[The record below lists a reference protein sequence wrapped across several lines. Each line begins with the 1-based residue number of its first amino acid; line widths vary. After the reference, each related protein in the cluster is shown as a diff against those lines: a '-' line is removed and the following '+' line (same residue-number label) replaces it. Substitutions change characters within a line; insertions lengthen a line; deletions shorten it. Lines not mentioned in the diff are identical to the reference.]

1 MGVPIGKVIGAL
13 ISSVYENPMR
23 RLIASTSPSDPIPNA
38 NISTTGYFINL
49 FWIFGM
55 ASAAAKR
62 EYMSNPPHAGVA
74 SSQFI
79 KIRVI
84 SISRLIHGI

>member
-38 NISTTGYFINL
+38 NISTTGYL
-49 FWIFGM
+49 STYFGY
-55 ASAAAKR
+55 SAWRPLRQKGNAC
-62 EYMSNPPHAGVA
+62 PT
-74 SSQFI
+74 
-79 KIRVI
+79 
-84 SISRLIHGI
+84 RLMPE